1 MSSEPTIVACTLY
14 IYTAIIP
21 SLSLSLLCNKV
32 HSATRR
38 PLPDKKET
46 LTGGATEPVRAALP
60 GCASFGSSPAR
71 SLRAAPHPPGSRGSN
86 ASRSTS
92 CTRAESVCRT
102 VVAGCQWVLPIWKDG
117 TGRRTPWG
125 HVLPG
130 ERGVPEGAPWPASL
144 WSHSVVETSDAAL
157 RTSSRTRETTNMTV
171 APQVGGPRGLRRGGS
186 LAKASAAHHG
196 RECDAR
202 GHGVRTTR
210 RLHGKQAGVGRGRA
224 VGLRVAN

>member
-1 MSSEPTIVACTLY
+1 MTR
-14 IYTAIIP
+14 IIK
-21 SLSLSLLCNKV
+21 LI
-32 HSATRR
+32 HADTRR
-38 PLPDKKET
+38 SLADKKET

-71 SLRAAPHPPGSRGSN
+71 SLRAAPHPPGSHGSN

-171 APQVGGPRGLRRGGS
+171 EAQVGGPRGLGGV
-186 LAKASAAHHG
+186 AAL
-196 RECDAR
+196 
-202 GHGVRTTR
+202 R
-210 RLHGKQAGVGRGRA
+210 RLPPPTTGESATLVATECEQHGDFTASKPCGKGGA
-224 VGLRVAN
+224 VGCVWRINLNGP